1 MRRTIIL
8 SGVLGALFAVVPGAF
23 GQTDSYPSR
32 TITILVPFP
41 PGGSADTVIRPIAQ
55 RMADNMKATIVIDNR
70 PGASGNVAALATKQ
84 AAPDGYT
91 LFLSNMSVMAINPM
105 LQPDLRFDPVK
116 DFAPITPIISFPH
129 VLIVPADSPAKS
141 VAELAA
147 HARSKPG
154 GLSFASQGVGSGGQI
169 LGEMFRQR
177 VGAAM
182 VHVPYRGAG
191 PGVTEVMAGRI
202 DFFFT
207 SYISTGEQA
216 KAGKVRMIAIGGKKR
231 TDAAPGIPTMA
242 EVGYPGIE
250 MDMWHGMVAPAGTPA
265 PIVKRLNEEF
275 IRAARSPDIARVV
288 ALQATDLM
296 LMPPHDFSTMI
307 AADAQRMSK
316 VIRDAGIKLQ

>member
-1 MRRTIIL
+1 MHKPLIL
-8 SGVLGALFAVVPGAF
+8 SCALAALFAVNLPASA
-23 GQTDSYPSR
+23 QIDSYPSR
-32 TITILVPFP
+32 TITIIVPFP

-55 RMADNMKATIVIDNR
+55 KMADSMKATIVIDNR
-70 PGASGNVAALATKQ
+70 PGAAGNVAALATKQ

-91 LFLSNMSVMAINPM
+91 LFLTNMSVMSINP
-105 LQPDLRFDPVK
+105 LIQPDLRFDPVK

-129 VLIVPADSPAKS
+129 VLIVPADSPGKS

-147 HARSKPG
+147 YAKTKPG

-169 LGEMFRQR
+169 LGEMFKSR
-177 VGAAM
+177 VGAPM
-182 VHVPYRGAG
+182 VHVPFRGAG

-207 SYISTGEQA
+207 SYISAGEQA
-216 KAGKVRMIAIGGKKR
+216 KAGKVRLIAIGGKTR

-275 IRAARSPDIARVV
+275 IKAARDPDIARVV
-288 ALQATDLM
+288 AVQATDLA
-296 LMPPHDFSTMI
+296 LMSPEEFS
-307 AADAQRMSK
+307 K
-316 VIRDAGIKLQ
+316 

>member
-1 MRRTIIL
+1 MRKAI
-8 SGVLGALFAVVPGAF
+8 ALPCALVALLAAGPTASA
-23 GQTDSYPSR
+23 QPDSYPSR
-32 TITILVPFP
+32 TITIIVPFP

-55 RMADNMKATIVIDNR
+55 KMADSMKATIVIDNR
-70 PGASGNVAALATKQ
+70 PGAAGNVAALATKQ

-91 LFLSNMSVMAINPM
+91 LFLTNMSVMAVNPI
-105 LQPDLRFDPVK
+105 LQSDLRFDPVK

-147 HARSKPG
+147 YARTKPG
-154 GLSFASQGVGSGGQI
+154 GLSFGSQGVGSGGQI
-169 LGEMFRQR
+169 LGEMFKAR
-177 VGAAM
+177 VGAPM
-182 VHVPYRGAG
+182 VHVPFRGAA

-216 KAGKVRMIAIGGKKR
+216 KGGKVRLIAIGGKKR

-250 MDMWHGMVAPAGTPA
+250 MDMWHGMVAPAGTPV

-275 IRAARSPDIARVV
+275 VKAARSPDIARLVTP
-288 ALQATDLM
+288 QATDVVVTS
-296 LMPPHDFSTMI
+296 PENFIKMI
-307 AADAQRMSK
+307 AADTERLGK
-316 VIRDAGIKLQ
+316 IIRDAGIKAQ

>member
-1 MRRTIIL
+1 MRAML
-8 SGVLGALFAVVPGAF
+8 ALAYAVAALIAATPGAF
-23 GQTDSYPSR
+23 AQDAYPSR
-32 TITILVPFP
+32 TITIIVPFP

-55 RMADNMKATIVIDNR
+55 KMADNMKATIVIDNR
-70 PGASGNVAALATKQ
+70 PGASGNVAAVATKQ

-129 VLIVPADSPAKS
+129 VLIVPGDSPVKT

-147 HARSKPG
+147 LAKSKPG

-169 LGEMFRQR
+169 LGEMFKQR
-177 VGAAM
+177 VGAPM
-182 VHVPYRGAG
+182 VHVPFRGAG
-191 PGVTEVMAGRI
+191 PGVTEVIAGRI

-207 SYISTGEQA
+207 SYISAGEQA
-216 KAGKVRMIAIGGKKR
+216 KSGKVRIIAIGGKSR
-231 TDAAPGIPTMA
+231 TDAAPGVPTMA
-242 EVGYPGIE
+242 ELGYPGIE

-275 IRAARSPDIARVV
+275 IKAARTPDVERVV
-288 ALQATDLM
+288 AVQATDLA
-296 LMPPHDFSTMI
+296 LMSPEAFARMI
-307 AADAQRMSK
+307 ASDAQRLGK
-316 VIRDAGIKLQ
+316 VIQDAGIKAQ